1 MVQIVAL
8 VVTGWCKRA
17 CSAGHPLA
25 SHNWCYWLVGRGNML
40 IGSSGESK
48 RFGISC
54 VACRWDDGII
64 FKNCV
69 SDNALNKLHN
79 CNCNF
84 SVIAD
89 ITSLHLQ

>member
-17 CSAGHPLA
+17 CSAGHPLV

-40 IGSSGESK
+40 IGSSGESNQ
-48 RFGISC
+48 FWDFLFH
-54 VACRWDDGII
+54 VFACRWDDDVI

-79 CNCNF
+79 CNYN
-84 SVIAD
+84 S
-89 ITSLHLQ
+89 Q